1 MIDHTNTLADFDR
14 LAAVAGYDLDD
25 PDLRRRLDEL
35 SMRTAAALGQPISM
49 VSLILDT
56 AHLVAGSTPLPGWG
70 ADVEGVPV
78 EWSFCANAVVT
89 SAPYV
94 VGDAARDRLQYDNPL
109 VTLDGVACYAGVPL
123 ITPEGHAIGAHC
135 VLGPVPHEF
144 TATEIAHLRAAAAE
158 AVVVLEEHRLPA

>member
-1 MIDHTNTLADFDR
+1 MIDHTSTLADFDR

-35 SMRTAAALGQPISM
+35 SVRTATALGQPVSM
-49 VSLILDT
+49 VSLVLDT

-94 VGDAARDRLQYDNPL
+94 VADAARDPLQHDNPL

-123 ITPEGHAIGAHC
+123 VTPEGHTVGAHC
-135 VLGPVPHEF
+135 VFGAVPHEF
-144 TATEIAHLRAAAAE
+144 TTAEIDHLRTAAAE
-158 AVVVLEEHRLPA
+158 AVAVLEEHRLPA